1 MMNLQ
6 PGSMAN
12 VRKKVPE
19 NVDGEF
25 FVDSTCID
33 CDTCR
38 QLAPAVFAESAL
50 YSFVHSQPRSEQDS
64 RAAVRALLACPV
76 GSIGTSHHLDVK
88 PVMDDFPL
96 PIEGCVYYCGFCSPD
111 SYGATSYFIRH
122 PDGNWL
128 IDSPR
133 SVTHLNRRFEQ
144 MGGIRY
150 IFLTHR
156 DDVADAAVFAR
167 RFGATRIIHRE
178 DLPAQPD
185 AEVVIDGTEAV
196 QITPEFKII
205 PTPGHS
211 PGHCVLLFRD
221 RYLFTGDHVWWRA
234 GRRMLD
240 AWRLGCWHSW
250 EEQTA
255 SMHRLL
261 EETFEWVLP
270 GHGGR
275 ICLPR
280 NQMRLELTALVQRMR
295 A

>member
-1 MMNLQ
+1 
-6 PGSMAN
+6 MAD

-19 NVDGEF
+19 NIAGDF

-38 QLAPAVFAESAL
+38 QLAPAVFAEASM
-50 YSFVHSQPRSEQDS
+50 YSYVHAQPSGPNEN
-64 RAAVRALLACPV
+64 RAALRALLACPV
-76 GSIGTSHHLDVK
+76 GSIGTTHRAYVK
-88 PVMDDFPL
+88 GVMDDFPL
-96 PIEGCVYYCGFCSPD
+96 QIEGPVYYCGFSSPD

-122 PDGNWL
+122 PGGNWL

-133 SVTHLNRRFEQ
+133 SVSHLMRRFEQ

-167 RFGATRIIHRE
+167 RFGAARIIHRE
-178 DLPAQPD
+178 DLSAQPD
-185 AEVVIDGTEAV
+185 AELVIDSRDPIHIE
-196 QITPEFKII
+196 PDFKII

-211 PGHCVLLFRD
+211 PGHCVLLFSG

-234 GRRMLD
+234 ERRMLD
-240 AWRLGCWHSW
+240 AWRLGWRESW
-250 EEQTA
+250 EQQTA
-255 SMHRLL
+255 SMQRLL
-261 EETFEWVLP
+261 DESFEWVLP

-275 ICLPR
+275 VHLPR
-280 NQMRLELTALVQRMR
+280 DEMRRSIAALVERMR

>member
-1 MMNLQ
+1 
-6 PGSMAN
+6 MAD

-19 NVDGEF
+19 NAAGEF

-38 QLAPAVFAESAL
+38 QLAPAVFAEAAQ
-50 YSFVHSQPRSEQDS
+50 YSYVHSQPADEHEART
-64 RAAVRALLACPV
+64 AIRALLACPV
-76 GSIGTSHHLDVK
+76 GAIGGSPRVNARL
-88 PVMDDFPL
+88 VMDDFPL
-96 PIEGCVYYCGFCSPD
+96 PLDGPVYYCGFSSPD
-111 SYGATSYFIRH
+111 SYGASSYFIRH
-122 PDGNWL
+122 PEGNWL

-156 DDVADAAVFAR
+156 DDVADAAEFAH
-167 RFGATRIIHRE
+167 RFGAARIIHRA
-178 DLPAQPD
+178 DLCAQPD
-185 AEVVIDGTEAV
+185 AEIVIDGAKPV
-196 QITPEFKII
+196 QILPEFKII

-211 PGHCVLLFRD
+211 AGHCVLLFGG

-234 GRRMLD
+234 DRRILD

-250 EEQTA
+250 KEQTA
-255 SMHRLL
+255 SMRCLL
-261 EETFEWVLP
+261 DEAFEWVLP

-275 ICLPR
+275 ICLPHDE
-280 NQMRLELTALVQRMR
+280 MRRKVADLIERMR

>member
-1 MMNLQ
+1 
-6 PGSMAN
+6 MAD

-19 NVDGEF
+19 SVAGEF
-25 FVDSTCID
+25 FVDRTCID

-38 QLAPAVFAESAL
+38 QLAPAVFAEASM
-50 YSFVHSQPRSEQDS
+50 YSYVHAQPRTADDT
-64 RAAVRALLACPV
+64 RAAIRALLACPV
-76 GSIGTSHHLDVK
+76 GSIGTLHHANVK
-88 PVMDDFPL
+88 PVRDDFPL
-96 PIEGCVYYCGFCSPD
+96 PIEGPVYYCGFSSPD

-122 PDGNWL
+122 PAGNWL

-133 SVTHLNRRFEQ
+133 SVTHLIRRFEQ
-144 MGGIRY
+144 LGGIRY

-156 DDVADAAVFAR
+156 DDVADAAAFAR
-167 RFGATRIIHRE
+167 RFAATRIIHRE

-185 AEVVIDGTEAV
+185 AELVLDGTEPV
-196 QITPEFKII
+196 RILPEFKVI

-211 PGHCVLLFRD
+211 PGHCVLLFRN

-234 GRRMLD
+234 ERRMLD

-255 SMHRLL
+255 SMRRLL
-261 EETFEWVLP
+261 EESFEWVLP

-275 ICLPR
+275 IWLPEGE
-280 NQMRLELTALVQRMR
+280 MRRALAELVERMG

>member
-1 MMNLQ
+1 M
-6 PGSMAN
+6 
-12 VRKKVPE
+12 PE
-19 NVDGEF
+19 NIEGEF

-38 QLAPAVFAESAL
+38 QLAPAVFAEGAL
-50 YSFVHSQPRSEQDS
+50 YSYVHSQPRSEPDA
-64 RAAVRALLACPV
+64 RAATRALLACPV
-76 GSIGTSHHLDVK
+76 GSIGTRHHANVK

-96 PIEGCVYYCGFCSPD
+96 AVDGPVYYCGFTSPG
-111 SYGATSYFIRH
+111 SYGATSYFVRH
-122 PDGNWL
+122 PEGNWL

-133 SVTHLNRRFEQ
+133 SVSHLFRRLEQ
-144 MGGIRY
+144 LGGIRY

-156 DDVADAAVFAR
+156 DDVADAAEFAR
-167 RFGATRIIHRE
+167 RFGASRIIHRA
-178 DLPAQPD
+178 DLSAQPQ
-185 AEVVIDGTEAV
+185 AEIVIDGAEPV
-196 QITPEFKII
+196 QFLPDFKII

-211 PGHCVLLFRD
+211 PGHCVLLLGD

-234 GRRMLD
+234 DSRILD

-261 EETFEWVLP
+261 QERFEWVLP

-275 ICLPR
+275 ICLPPTE
-280 NQMRLELTALVQRMR
+280 MRRQLSGLVERMR